1 MNANRPTRSGWSR
14 IGRIV
19 PALALITTLPAC
31 DTILDVKDPDIIE
44 PDQLQTLQGASAL
57 YNGAIGE
64 FALAKDGASGGPGS
78 ALGLVQAVGWFSDEF
93 KFGGTPPLTRAMD
106 LREMD
111 PQNASWDQMYQ
122 NLHVARVSA
131 ENAAALLQEVVAN
144 PGAEPRIGE
153 LYAVSAAVHIL
164 MGEAYCA
171 GLPFSTTEPEI
182 EYGQPLSTDQIM
194 DRAIERLG
202 MADQFTGGSSSIAN
216 FSKVLRGRALLNQ
229 GNYGAAAAAVAGV
242 PTDFVYATVHSTN
255 SAREENFMYVDNWEL
270 DRYSVSE
277 NEGGNGLDFAT
288 AGDPRVPTEFVGV
301 SRFDS
306 ETPMYRY
313 LKLVSRASPV
323 ETASGNEARMIEAE
337 AQLNA
342 GDVAGWLVTLNSTR
356 ATVGLGPLDDPGTAG
371 ARVDLML
378 RERAFWLFN
387 TGHRLGDMRR
397 LVRQYG
403 RAASS
408 VYPWGEYHK
417 DNLTRG
423 TDLSLVIPGNEANNP
438 NYDLTNCNDGAA

>member
-1 MNANRPTRSGWSR
+1 MNANRQKRVGWRR
-14 IGRIV
+14 IGRFV
-19 PALALITTLPAC
+19 AALALITTLPAC
-31 DTILDVKDPDIIE
+31 DTILDVQDPDIIE

-64 FALAKDGASGGPGS
+64 FAMAKDGASGGPGS

-131 ENAAALLQEVVAN
+131 ENAAGLLQEVVAN

-153 LYAVSAAVHIL
+153 LYTVSAAVHIL

-171 GLPFSTTEPEI
+171 GLPFSTSEPEI

-194 DRAIERLG
+194 DRAIERLA
-202 MADQFTGGSSSIAN
+202 MADQFTGGSATIAN

-229 GNYGAAAAAVAGV
+229 GNYGAAAAAVSDV
-242 PTDFVYATVHSTN
+242 PTDFVYVTVHSTN

-288 AGDPRVPTEFVGV
+288 ADDPRVPTKFVGL

-313 LKLVSRASPV
+313 LKLTSRAAPV

-337 AQLNA
+337 AQLNS
-342 GDVAGWLVTLNSTR
+342 GDIAGWLATLNSTR
-356 ATVGLGPLDDPGTAG
+356 ATVGLGPLDDPGTAD
-371 ARVDLML
+371 ARVDLMF

-403 RAASS
+403 RAANT

-438 NYDLTNCNDGAA
+438 NYDLTNCDDGAA

>member
-1 MNANRPTRSGWSR
+1 MSR
-14 IGRIV
+14 NGTQQHAKGRLI
-19 PALALITTLPAC
+19 ATLALIAALPAC
-31 DTILDVKDPDIIE
+31 DTLLDVQDPDIIE
-44 PDQLQTLQGASAL
+44 PDQLRTLQGASAL

-64 FALAKDGASGGPGS
+64 FALAKDGAAGGPGS

-93 KFGGTPPLTRAMD
+93 SFGGTPPLIRAMD

-131 ENAAALLQEVVAN
+131 EDAASLLQEVSG
-144 PGAEPRIGE
+144 GADPRIGE

-164 MGEAYCA
+164 MGEAYCGA
-171 GLPFSTTEPEI
+171 VPFSRTEPEI
-182 EYGQPLSTDQIM
+182 EYGMPLSTDQIM
-194 DRAIERLG
+194 DRAIERLN
-202 MADQFTGGSSSIAN
+202 MADQAAGGSARIAN
-216 FSKVLRGRALLNQ
+216 FARVLRGRALLNQ
-229 GNYGAAAAAVAGV
+229 GNYAAAASAVAAV
-242 PTDFVYATVHSTN
+242 PTDFLYETVHSTN
-255 SAREENFMYVDNWEL
+255 SSREENFMYVDNWEL
-270 DRYSVSE
+270 DRYSVSN

-288 AGDPRVPTEFVGV
+288 AGDPRVPTEYVGV

-313 LKLVSRASPV
+313 LKLTSRAAPV

-342 GDVAGWLVTLNSTR
+342 GDFAGWIAVINAAR
-356 ATVGLGPLDDPGTAG
+356 GTVGMDPVPDPGNQD
-371 ARVDLML
+371 ARVDLMF

-387 TGHRLGDMRR
+387 TGHRLGDLRR

-408 VYPWGEYHK
+408 VYPWGPYHK
-417 DNLTRG
+417 DNLQRG
-423 TDLSLVIPGNEANNP
+423 MDLSLVIPGNEANNP
-438 NYDLTNCNDGAA
+438 NYDLTDCRDGEA

>member
-1 MNANRPTRSGWSR
+1 MSR
-14 IGRIV
+14 NSEQRNEKGRLIA
-19 PALALITTLPAC
+19 ALVLIAALPAC
-31 DTILDVKDPDIIE
+31 DTLLDVQDPDIIE
-44 PDQLQTLQGASAL
+44 PDQLRTLQGASAL
-57 YNGAIGE
+57 YSGAIGE
-64 FALAKDGASGGPGS
+64 FALAKDGAAGGPGS
-78 ALGLVQAVGWFSDEF
+78 ALGLVQAMGWFSDEF
-93 KFGGTPPLTRAMD
+93 SFGGTPPLIRAMD

-131 ENAAALLQEVVAN
+131 EDAASLLQEVSG
-144 PGAEPRIGE
+144 GADPRIGE

-164 MGEAYCA
+164 MGEAYCGA
-171 GLPFSTTEPEI
+171 VPFSRTEPEI
-182 EYGQPLSTDQIM
+182 EYGMPLSTDQIM
-194 DRAIERLG
+194 DRAIERLN
-202 MADQFTGGSSSIAN
+202 MADQAAGGSARIAN
-216 FSKVLRGRALLNQ
+216 FARVLRGRALLNQ
-229 GNYGAAAAAVAGV
+229 GNYAAAAAAVASV
-242 PTDFVYATVHSTN
+242 PTDFLYETVHSTN
-255 SAREENFMYVDNWEL
+255 SSREENFMYVDNWEL
-270 DRYSVSE
+270 DRYSVSN

-288 AGDPRVPTEFVGV
+288 AGDPRVPTEYVGV

-313 LKLVSRASPV
+313 LKLTSRAAPV

-342 GDVAGWLVTLNSTR
+342 GDFAGWIATINAAR
-356 ATVGLGPLDDPGTAG
+356 GTVGMDPVPDPGSQD
-371 ARVDLML
+371 ARVDLMF

-387 TGHRLGDMRR
+387 TGHRLGDLRR

-408 VYPWGEYHK
+408 VYPWGPYHK
-417 DNLTRG
+417 DNLQRG

-438 NYDLTNCNDGAA
+438 NYNLGDCRDGEA

>member
-1 MNANRPTRSGWSR
+1 MSR
-14 IGRIV
+14 NERRQRHAKRRLI
-19 PALALITTLPAC
+19 ATLALIAALPAC
-31 DTILDVKDPDIIE
+31 DTLLDVQDPDIIE
-44 PDQLQTLQGASAL
+44 PDQLRTLQGASAL

-64 FALAKDGASGGPGS
+64 FALAKDGAAGGPGS

-93 KFGGTPPLTRAMD
+93 SFGGTPPLIRAMD

-131 ENAAALLQEVVAN
+131 EDAASLLQEVSG
-144 PGAEPRIGE
+144 GADPRIGE

-164 MGEAYCA
+164 MGEAYCGA
-171 GLPFSTTEPEI
+171 VPFSRTEPEI
-182 EYGQPLSTDQIM
+182 EYGMPLSTDQIM
-194 DRAIERLG
+194 DRAIERLN
-202 MADQFTGGSSSIAN
+202 MADQAAGGSARIAN
-216 FSKVLRGRALLNQ
+216 FARVLRGRALLNQ
-229 GNYGAAAAAVAGV
+229 GNYAAAASAVAAV
-242 PTDFVYATVHSTN
+242 PTDFLYETVHSTN
-255 SAREENFMYVDNWEL
+255 SSREENFMYVDNWEL
-270 DRYSVSE
+270 DRYSVS
-277 NEGGNGLDFAT
+277 NDEGGNGLDFAT
-288 AGDPRVPTEFVGV
+288 AGDPRVPTEYVGV

-313 LKLVSRASPV
+313 LKLTSRAAPV

-342 GDVAGWLVTLNSTR
+342 GDFAGWIATINAAR
-356 ATVGLGPLDDPGTAG
+356 GTVGMDPVPDPGTQD
-371 ARVDLML
+371 ARVDLMF

-387 TGHRLGDMRR
+387 TGHRLGDLRR

-408 VYPWGEYHK
+408 VYPWGPYHK
-417 DNLTRG
+417 DNLQRG
-423 TDLSLVIPGNEANNP
+423 MDLSLVIPGNEANNP
-438 NYDLTNCNDGAA
+438 NYDLGDCRDGEA

>member
-1 MNANRPTRSGWSR
+1 MSR
-14 IGRIV
+14 IGRQRHEKGRLI
-19 PALALITTLPAC
+19 ATLALIATIPAC
-31 DTILDVKDPDIIE
+31 DTLLDVQDPDIIE
-44 PDQLQTLQGASAL
+44 PDQLRTLQGASAL

-64 FALAKDGASGGPGS
+64 FALAKDGAAGGPGS
-78 ALGLVQAVGWFSDEF
+78 ALGLVQAMGWFSDEF
-93 KFGGTPPLTRAMD
+93 SFGGTPPLIRAMD

-131 ENAAALLQEVVAN
+131 EDAASLLQEVSA
-144 PGAEPRIGE
+144 GADPRIGE

-164 MGEAYCA
+164 MGEAYCGA
-171 GLPFSTTEPEI
+171 VPFSRTEPEI
-182 EYGQPLSTDQIM
+182 EYGTPLSTDQIM
-194 DRAIERLG
+194 DRAIERLN
-202 MADQFTGGSSSIAN
+202 MADQAAGGSARIAN
-216 FSKVLRGRALLNQ
+216 FARVLRGRALLNQ
-229 GNYGAAAAAVAGV
+229 GNYAAAAAAVANV
-242 PTDFVYATVHSTN
+242 PTDFLYETVHSTN
-255 SAREENFMYVDNWEL
+255 SSREENFMYVDNWEL
-270 DRYSVSE
+270 DRYSVSN

-288 AGDPRVPTEFVGV
+288 AGDPRVPTEYVGV

-313 LKLVSRASPV
+313 LKLTSRAAPV

-342 GDVAGWLVTLNSTR
+342 GDLAGWIATINAAR
-356 ATVGLGPLDDPGTAG
+356 GTVGMDPVPDPGNPD
-371 ARVDLML
+371 ARVDLMF

-387 TGHRLGDMRR
+387 TGHRLGDLRR

-403 RAASS
+403 RAANS
-408 VYPWGEYHK
+408 VYPWGPYHK
-417 DNLTRG
+417 DNLQRG

-438 NYDLTNCNDGAA
+438 NYSLGDCRDGEA

>member
-1 MNANRPTRSGWSR
+1 MNKN
-14 IGRIV
+14 GRHWNGRVTGIV
-19 PALALITTLPAC
+19 ALALIATLPAC
-31 DTILDVKDPDIIE
+31 DAILDVADPDIIE
-44 PDQLQTLQGASAL
+44 PDQLRTLQGASAL

-64 FALAKDGASGGPGS
+64 FALAKDGASGGPGA
-78 ALGLVQAVGWFSDEF
+78 ALGLVQAVGWFTDEF
-93 KFGGTPPLTRAMD
+93 KFGGTPPLIRAMD

-122 NLHVARVSA
+122 NLHVARVAA
-131 ENAAALLQEVVAN
+131 EDAAALLQDVSAD
-144 PGAEPRIGE
+144 PTGDPRIGE

-164 MGEAYCA
+164 MGEAYCGA
-171 GLPFSTTEPEI
+171 VPFGRTEPEI
-182 EYGQPLSTDQIM
+182 EYGAPLGTDQIM
-194 DRAIERLG
+194 DRAIERLS
-202 MADQFTGGSSSIAN
+202 MADQFSGGSARIAD
-216 FSKVLRGRALLNQ
+216 FARVLRGRALLNQ
-229 GNYGAAAAAVAGV
+229 GNYAAAASAVATV
-242 PTDFVYATVHSTN
+242 PTDFLYETVHSTN

-313 LKLVSRASPV
+313 LKLTSRASPV
-323 ETASGNEARMIEAE
+323 ETASGSEARMIEAE

-342 GDVAGWLVTLNSTR
+342 GDATGWLATINAAR
-356 ATVGLGPLDDPGTAG
+356 AMVGLDPVPDPVGQD
-371 ARVDLML
+371 ARVDLMF

-387 TGHRLGDMRR
+387 TGHRLGDLRR
-397 LVRQYG
+397 LVRHYG
-403 RAASS
+403 RAAST
-408 VYPWGEYHK
+408 VYPWGPYHK
-417 DNLTRG
+417 DNLQRG

-438 NYDLTNCNDGAA
+438 NYDLTDCRDGEA

>member
-1 MNANRPTRSGWSR
+1 MSR
-14 IGRIV
+14 NGRQRHEKGRLIA
-19 PALALITTLPAC
+19 ALALIAVLPAC
-31 DTILDVKDPDIIE
+31 DALLDVQDPDIIE

-64 FALAKDGASGGPGS
+64 FALAKDGAAGGPGS
-78 ALGLVQAVGWFSDEF
+78 ALGLVQAMGWFSDEF
-93 KFGGTPPLTRAMD
+93 AFGGTPPLIRAMD

-131 ENAAALLQEVVAN
+131 EDAASLLQEVSV
-144 PGAEPRIGE
+144 GADPRIGE

-164 MGEAYCA
+164 MGEAYCGA
-171 GLPFSTTEPEI
+171 VPFSRTEPEI
-182 EYGQPLSTDQIM
+182 EYGTPLSTDQIM
-194 DRAIERLG
+194 DRAIERLN
-202 MADQFTGGSSSIAN
+202 MADQAAAGSARIAN
-216 FSKVLRGRALLNQ
+216 FARVLRGRALLNQ
-229 GNYGAAAAAVAGV
+229 GNYAAAAAAVASV
-242 PTDFVYATVHSTN
+242 PTDFLYETVHSTN
-255 SAREENFMYVDNWEL
+255 SSREENFMYVDNWEL
-270 DRYSVSE
+270 DRYSVSS

-313 LKLVSRASPV
+313 LKLTSRAAPV

-337 AQLNA
+337 AQLNG
-342 GDVAGWLVTLNSTR
+342 GDVAGWIATLNAAR
-356 ATVGLGPLDDPGTAG
+356 GAIGMDPVADPAEQD
-371 ARVDLML
+371 ARVDLMF

-403 RAASS
+403 RAANS
-408 VYPWGEYHK
+408 VYPWGPYHK
-417 DNLTRG
+417 DNLQRG

-438 NYDLTNCNDGAA
+438 NYDLTDCRDGEA

>member
-1 MNANRPTRSGWSR
+1 MSR
-14 IGRIV
+14 NGTQRHAKGRLI
-19 PALALITTLPAC
+19 ATLALIAALPAC
-31 DTILDVKDPDIIE
+31 DTLLDVQDPDIIE
-44 PDQLQTLQGASAL
+44 PDQLRTLQGASAL

-64 FALAKDGASGGPGS
+64 FALAKDGAAGGPGS

-93 KFGGTPPLTRAMD
+93 SFGGTPPLIRAMD

-131 ENAAALLQEVVAN
+131 EDAASLLQEVSG
-144 PGAEPRIGE
+144 GADPRIGE

-164 MGEAYCA
+164 MGEAYCGA
-171 GLPFSTTEPEI
+171 VPFSRTEPEI
-182 EYGQPLSTDQIM
+182 EYGMPLSTDQIM
-194 DRAIERLG
+194 DRAIERLN
-202 MADQFTGGSSSIAN
+202 MADQAAGGSARIAN
-216 FSKVLRGRALLNQ
+216 FARVLRGRALLNQ
-229 GNYGAAAAAVAGV
+229 GNYAAAASAVAAV
-242 PTDFVYATVHSTN
+242 PTDFLYETVHSTN
-255 SAREENFMYVDNWEL
+255 SSREENFMYVDNWEL
-270 DRYSVSE
+270 DRYSVSN

-288 AGDPRVPTEFVGV
+288 AGDPRVPTEYVGV

-313 LKLVSRASPV
+313 LKLTSRAAPV

-342 GDVAGWLVTLNSTR
+342 GDFAGWIATINAAR
-356 ATVGLGPLDDPGTAG
+356 GTVGMDPVPDPGNQD
-371 ARVDLML
+371 ARVDLMF

-387 TGHRLGDMRR
+387 TGHRLGDLRR

-408 VYPWGEYHK
+408 VYPWGPYHK
-417 DNLTRG
+417 DNLQRG
-423 TDLSLVIPGNEANNP
+423 MDLSLVIPGNEANNP
-438 NYDLTNCNDGAA
+438 NYDLTDCRDGEA

>member
-1 MNANRPTRSGWSR
+1 MSRNREQRNEK
-14 IGRIV
+14 GR
-19 PALALITTLPAC
+19 LIATLVLIATLPAC
-31 DTILDVKDPDIIE
+31 DTLLDVQDPDIIE
-44 PDQLQTLQGASAL
+44 PDQLRTLQGASAL

-64 FALAKDGASGGPGS
+64 FALAKDGAAGGPGS
-78 ALGLVQAVGWFSDEF
+78 ALGLVQAMGWFSDEF
-93 KFGGTPPLTRAMD
+93 SFGGTPPLIRAMD

-131 ENAAALLQEVVAN
+131 EDAASLLQEVSS
-144 PGAEPRIGE
+144 GADPRIGE

-164 MGEAYCA
+164 MGEAYCGA
-171 GLPFSTTEPEI
+171 VPFSRTEPEI
-182 EYGQPLSTDQIM
+182 EYGMPLSTDQIM
-194 DRAIERLG
+194 DRAIERLN
-202 MADQFTGGSSSIAN
+202 MADQAAGGSARIAN
-216 FSKVLRGRALLNQ
+216 FARVLRGRALLNQ
-229 GNYGAAAAAVAGV
+229 GNFAAAAAAVAAV
-242 PTDFVYATVHSTN
+242 PTDFLYETVHSTN
-255 SAREENFMYVDNWEL
+255 SSREENFMYVDNWEL
-270 DRYSVSE
+270 DRYSVSN

-288 AGDPRVPTEFVGV
+288 AGDPRVPTEYVGV

-313 LKLVSRASPV
+313 LKLTSRAAPV

-342 GDVAGWLVTLNSTR
+342 GDFARWIATINAARG
-356 ATVGLGPLDDPGTAG
+356 TVGMDPVPDPGNQD
-371 ARVDLML
+371 ARVDLMF

-387 TGHRLGDMRR
+387 TGHRLGDLRR

-403 RAASS
+403 RAANS
-408 VYPWGEYHK
+408 VYPWGPYHK
-417 DNLTRG
+417 DNLQRG

-438 NYDLTNCNDGAA
+438 NYSLGDCRDGEA

>member
-1 MNANRPTRSGWSR
+1 MNTNRRQRNGRSR
-14 IGRIV
+14 LAAAA
-19 PALALITTLPAC
+19 ALALVTALPAC
-31 DTILDVKDPDIIE
+31 DTILDVADPDIIE
-44 PDQLQTLQGASAL
+44 PDQLRTLQGASAL

-64 FALAKDGASGGPGS
+64 FALAKDGAAGGPGS

-93 KFGGTPPLTRAMD
+93 AFGGTPPLIRAMD

-131 ENAAALLQEVVAN
+131 EDAAGLLSEVSG
-144 PGAEPRIGE
+144 GADPRIGE

-164 MGEAYCA
+164 MGEAYCGA
-171 GLPFSTTEPEI
+171 VPFSRTEPEI
-182 EYGQPLSTDQIM
+182 EYGAPLSTDQIM
-194 DRAIERLG
+194 DRAIERLN
-202 MADQFTGGSSSIAN
+202 MADQGAGGSARIAN
-216 FSKVLRGRALLNQ
+216 FARVLRGRALLNQ
-229 GNYGAAAAAVAGV
+229 GNYAAAASAVSTV
-242 PTDFVYATVHSTN
+242 PTDFLYQTVHSTN
-255 SAREENFMYVDNWEL
+255 SSREENFMYVDNWEL
-270 DRYSVSE
+270 DRYSVSN
-277 NEGGNGLDFAT
+277 NEGSNGLDFAT
-288 AGDPRVPTEFVGV
+288 AGDPRVPTEHVGV

-313 LKLVSRASPV
+313 LKLTSRAAPV

-342 GDVAGWLVTLNSTR
+342 GDAAGWLATINAAR
-356 ATVGLGPLDDPGTAG
+356 GTVGMDPVADPGDQD
-371 ARVDLML
+371 ARVDLMF

-408 VYPWGEYHK
+408 VYPWGPYHK
-417 DNLTRG
+417 DNLQRG

-438 NYDLTNCNDGAA
+438 NYNLTDCNDGAA

>member
-1 MNANRPTRSGWSR
+1 MDTNRRTHGRSR
-14 IGRIV
+14 LAAV
-19 PALALITTLPAC
+19 AALALLAALPAC
-31 DTILDVKDPDIIE
+31 ETLLDVEDPDIIE
-44 PDQLQTLQGASAL
+44 PDQLRTLQGASAL
-57 YNGAIGE
+57 YAGAIGE
-64 FALAKDGASGGPGS
+64 FALAKDGAAGGPGS

-93 KFGGTPPLTRAMD
+93 AFGGTPPLIRAMD

-111 PQNASWDQMYQ
+111 AQNASWDQMYQ

-131 ENAAALLQEVVAN
+131 EDAAGLLTEVSA
-144 PGAEPRIGE
+144 GGDPRIGE

-164 MGEAYCA
+164 MGEAYCGA
-171 GLPFSTTEPEI
+171 VPFSRTEPEI
-182 EYGQPLSTDQIM
+182 EYGMPLSTDQIM
-194 DRAIERLG
+194 DRAIERLN
-202 MADQFTGGSSSIAN
+202 MADQAAGGSARIAN
-216 FSKVLRGRALLNQ
+216 LASVLRGRALLNQ
-229 GNYGAAAAAVAGV
+229 GNYAAAAAAVATV
-242 PTDFVYATVHSTN
+242 PTDFLYQTVHSTN
-255 SAREENFMYVDNWEL
+255 SSREENFMYVDNWEL
-270 DRYSVSE
+270 DRYSVSN

-288 AGDPRVPTEFVGV
+288 AGDPRVPTEHVGV

-313 LKLVSRASPV
+313 LKLTSRAAPV

-342 GDVAGWLVTLNSTR
+342 GDVAGWMATINAAR
-356 ATVGLGPLDDPGTAG
+356 GTVGMDPIADPGDQN
-371 ARVDLML
+371 ARVELMF

-403 RAASS
+403 RAANT
-408 VYPWGEYHK
+408 VYPWGPYHK
-417 DNLTRG
+417 DNLQRG

-438 NYDLTNCNDGAA
+438 NYNLTDCNDGAA

>member
-1 MNANRPTRSGWSR
+1 MNTNGRQRKTRGWT
-14 IGRIV
+14 IA
-19 PALALITTLPAC
+19 ALTLAATLPAC
-31 DTILDVKDPDIIE
+31 DSLLDVADPDIIE
-44 PDQLQTLQGASAL
+44 PSQLRTLQGASAL

-64 FALAKDGASGGPGS
+64 FALAKDGAAGGPGS
-78 ALGLVQAVGWFSDEF
+78 ALGLVQAMGWFSDEF

-122 NLHVARVSA
+122 NLHVARVAA
-131 ENAAALLQEVVAN
+131 EDAAALLQEVSGN
-144 PGAEPRIGE
+144 PGGDARIGE

-164 MGEAYCA
+164 MGEAYCGA
-171 GLPFSTTEPEI
+171 VPFGRTEPEI
-182 EYGQPLSTDQIM
+182 EYGTPLSTDQIM
-194 DRAIERLG
+194 DRAMERLN
-202 MADQFTGGSSSIAN
+202 MADQFSGGSGRIAN
-216 FSKVLRGRALLNQ
+216 FASVLRGRALVNQ
-229 GNYGAAAAAVAGV
+229 GNYAAAAAAVATV
-242 PTDFVYATVHSTN
+242 PTDFLYETVHSTN
-255 SAREENFMYVDNWEL
+255 SSREENFMYVDNWEL

-288 AGDPRVPTEFVGV
+288 AGDPRVPTEYVGV

-313 LKLVSRASPV
+313 LKLTSRAAPV

-337 AQLNA
+337 AQLNG
-342 GDVAGWLVTLNSTR
+342 GDVTGWIATINAAR
-356 ATVGLGPLDDPGTAG
+356 GTVGLDPVADPGDQD
-371 ARVDLML
+371 ARVDLMF

-387 TGHRLGDMRR
+387 TGHRLGDLRR

-403 RAASS
+403 RAADT
-408 VYPWGEYHK
+408 VYPWGPYHK
-417 DNLTRG
+417 DNLQRG

-438 NYDLTNCNDGAA
+438 NYSLTDCRDGEA